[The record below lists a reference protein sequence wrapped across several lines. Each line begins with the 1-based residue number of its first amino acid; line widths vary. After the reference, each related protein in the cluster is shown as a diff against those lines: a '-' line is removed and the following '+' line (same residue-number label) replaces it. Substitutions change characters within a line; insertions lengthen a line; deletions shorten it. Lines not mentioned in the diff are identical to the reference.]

1 MIRFFLKSLAF
12 SAVLLYNK
20 IRRCITMNTDFNK
33 PDDQNTETIQN
44 ASDEEV
50 KAISDELIQRNL
62 EVYKEL
68 AK

>member
-1 MIRFFLKSLAF
+1 
-12 SAVLLYNK
+12 
-20 IRRCITMNTDFNK
+20 MNTDFNK
-33 PDDQNTETIQN
+33 PDDQNPETFQN

-50 KAISDELIQRNL
+50 KAVSDKLIQRNL

>member
-1 MIRFFLKSLAF
+1 
-12 SAVLLYNK
+12 
-20 IRRCITMNTDFNK
+20 MNTDFNK
-33 PDDQNTETIQN
+33 TDAQNSETIQN

-50 KAISDELIQRNL
+50 KAVSDELIQRNL

>member
-1 MIRFFLKSLAF
+1 
-12 SAVLLYNK
+12 
-20 IRRCITMNTDFNK
+20 MNTDFNK

>member
-1 MIRFFLKSLAF
+1 MYFHNSLAF
-12 SAVLLYNK
+12 YGVLLYNK
-20 IRRCITMNTDFNK
+20 IRRCIAMNTDFNK
-33 PDDQNTETIQN
+33 TDDQNSETIQN

-50 KAISDELIQRNL
+50 KAVSDELIQRNL

>member
-1 MIRFFLKSLAF
+1 
-12 SAVLLYNK
+12 
-20 IRRCITMNTDFNK
+20 MNTDFNK
-33 PDDQNTETIQN
+33 TDDQNSETIQN

-50 KAISDELIQRNL
+50 KAVSDELIQRNL

>member
-1 MIRFFLKSLAF
+1 
-12 SAVLLYNK
+12 
-20 IRRCITMNTDFNK
+20 MNMDS
-33 PDDQNTETIQN
+33 NTNPETVQT

-50 KAISDELIQRNL
+50 TAVSDKLIQRNL

>member
-1 MIRFFLKSLAF
+1 
-12 SAVLLYNK
+12 
-20 IRRCITMNTDFNK
+20 MNTDFNK
-33 PDDQNTETIQN
+33 TDDQNSETIQN